1 MLKQEIQEDLNRFIK
16 EKSEIERSVLR
27 SFLASIL
34 NKEKEK
40 RYKVAK
46 IEPGIEEKDLV
57 EKSILTNQEIIQL
70 LFYEIK
76 KRKESILVFSQGN
89 RQELAEKEE
98 NEIKVLKKYLPE
110 QISEKEIQEIVKKNI
125 AETKASTIKDI
136 GVVIKKTMEEV
147 AGKAEAGVVSK
158 IAKELLLNKE

>member
-1 MLKQEIQEDLNRFIK
+1 MIKQEIQEDLNRFIK

-40 RYKVAK
+40 RYKIVK
-46 IEPGIEEKDLV
+46 VEPDINGKELE
-57 EKSILTNQEIIQL
+57 EKSILSDQEIVQL

-76 KRKESILVFSQGN
+76 KRKESILVFNKGN
-89 RQELAEKEE
+89 RQELAEKEG
-98 NEIKVLKKYLPE
+98 NEIKVLEKYLPE
-110 QISEKEIQEIVKKNI
+110 QISEKEIREIVEKNI
-125 AETKASTIKDI
+125 LETNASTIKDI
-136 GVVIKKTMEEV
+136 GVVIKKTMEKV

-158 IAKELLLNKE
+158 IAKELLLDKE